1 MKRFVKKL
9 VKRIKK
15 EMKEYMTSYKEVE
28 IAKIELIRDGGKAV
42 SRGIKDGTRALK
54 SVIMDKKVSRNVGIV
69 LISAGIG
76 LVAVSFI
83 N

>member
-1 MKRFVKKL
+1 MKRFVNKL
-9 VKRIKK
+9 VKIIKK
-15 EMKEYMTSYKEVE
+15 EMEEYMTSYKEVE
-28 IAKIELIRDGGKAV
+28 MAKIELV
-42 SRGIKDGTRALK
+42 KDGARALK
-54 SVIMDKKVSRNVGIV
+54 STIMNKKVSRNVGIV

>member
-15 EMKEYMTSYKEVE
+15 EMEEYMTSYKEVE
-28 IAKIELIRDGGKAV
+28 LAKIELV
-42 SRGIKDGTRALK
+42 KDGARALK
-54 SVIMDKKVSRNVGIV
+54 STIMDKKVSRNVGIV